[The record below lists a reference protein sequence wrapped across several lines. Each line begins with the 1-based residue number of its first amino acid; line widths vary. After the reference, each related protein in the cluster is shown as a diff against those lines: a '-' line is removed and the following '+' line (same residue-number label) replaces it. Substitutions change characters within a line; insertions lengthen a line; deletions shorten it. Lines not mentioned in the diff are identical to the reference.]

1 MVPMSRLDAL
11 GLSVAFAACLAMS
24 APPTAEAA
32 STEAR
37 SIAWSALQ
45 GAAAEGKNA
54 AAGLASTFEGETV
67 EIKGYAL
74 PVDRDGDLVYEFML
88 VPWAGAC
95 SHMAQPPP
103 QQVIHVTAVTPY
115 RMKQSYEFVSI
126 SGRIRPG
133 LEKTQLFIMDGVAV
147 IESGYSIGRAE
158 VARADARSDV
168 APPRKSSPWGF
179 LE

>member
-1 MVPMSRLDAL
+1 MPGDVCAADGGSSLDRGALDRLVGPSGRGGGRKERRRGARLD
-11 GLSVAFAACLAMS
+11 V
-24 APPTAEAA
+24 
-32 STEAR
+32 R
-37 SIAWSALQ
+37 R
-45 GAAAEGKNA
+45 
-54 AAGLASTFEGETV
+54 ETV

-103 QQVIHVTAVTPY
+103 QQVIHVTAMTPY